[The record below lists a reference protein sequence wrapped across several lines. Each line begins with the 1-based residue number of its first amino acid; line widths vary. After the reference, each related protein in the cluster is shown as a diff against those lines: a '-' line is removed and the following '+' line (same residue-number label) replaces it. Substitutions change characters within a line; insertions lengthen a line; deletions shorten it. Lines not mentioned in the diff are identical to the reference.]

1 MPPLKLLWMRLWRT
15 KTAPQ
20 SKKKKGG
27 AAEDAVYH
35 GDLGQTDVE
44 LRRDSGDLVAVGA
57 GLRRNDWCDILY
69 FVRDVDIQILGGK
82 YELLLGGGV

>member
-1 MPPLKLLWMRLWRT
+1 MW
-15 KTAPQ
+15 
-20 SKKKKGG
+20 SYGG
-27 AAEDAVYH
+27 
-35 GDLGQTDVE
+35 G
-44 LRRDSGDLVAVGA
+44 SGDLVAVGA